1 MLEDADS
8 EMKCTDTF
16 YCWNT
21 GTLSI
26 LSVREKFS
34 SDTET
39 VVGSLLSLALYFSW
53 WHILVGRIFW
63 VCL

>member
-8 EMKCTDTF
+8 EILK
-16 YCWNT
+16 YT

-26 LSVREKFS
+26 ISAREKFS

-39 VVGSLLSLALYFSW
+39 AVGSLLS
-53 WHILVGRIFW
+53 IGGGIF
-63 VCL
+63 